1 MGNTKKYTLLK
12 AIFLYS
18 LRNFV
23 KLLYIHIY
31 MYTYIYIH
39 MYNLH
44 VRFGDIMYI
53 PPFRS

>member
-44 VRFGDIMYI
+44 VRFGDIMCI
-53 PPFRS
+53 PPFR